1 VKSPLSFL
9 SPSSGQVSPPQC
21 AMELPPEAL
30 REQTASRLPT
40 YRSVDIKSTVPAA
53 VPPKAMHGHDSL
65 QALDLPSQASDEPAS
80 TSSITKVSRDHART
94 HSASTIST
102 PKKRDPAKARPQ
114 TLPYPSNPVT
124 LESIHPS
131 PNANVLTPRA
141 QKARNVPG
149 RNSRNGLEEF
159 GKGPPRAMITQ
170 RSYKIENSSTTDWV
184 AQQQSISTAGD
195 DEHAP
200 PVAAQPQP
208 SRPATDSAPG
218 RPLIKPIRGFK
229 PSTPKSVE
237 MTSRRISMDPDN
249 TLRALDGFDNSQRN
263 PNQPEQ
269 DEHNSD
275 DSDLF
280 LRAARE
286 EELARHESNTN
297 EDTLT
302 RSDSR
307 RVRPHVH
314 ISDSKIPQPTKRTEI
329 FSAPHFPSSSL
340 TYEFSTQI

>member
-1 VKSPLSFL
+1 
-9 SPSSGQVSPPQC
+9 
-21 AMELPPEAL
+21 MEVPPEAL

-40 YRSVDIKSTVPAA
+40 YRSVDIKSTAA
-53 VPPKAMHGHDSL
+53 VSPRA
-65 QALDLPSQASDEPAS
+65 QADQAAS
-80 TSSITKVSRDHART
+80 TSNITKASKDHVRT

-114 TLPYPSNPVT
+114 TLPYPSIPAA
-124 LESIHPS
+124 LEPIHPS
-131 PNANVLTPRA
+131 SNPNLPTPRA
-141 QKARNVPG
+141 PKARNVPG

-170 RSYKIENSSTTDWV
+170 QRSYKIENSNSSTTDWV
-184 AQQQSISTAGD
+184 AQQQSISTGD

-200 PVAAQPQP
+200 QPVAAQPQT
-208 SRPATDSAPG
+208 SRPATESAPG

-229 PSTPKSVE
+229 PSTRKTVE
-237 MTSRRISMDPDN
+237 MTSRRISMDPDS

-286 EELARHESNTN
+286 EELARQASNTN
-297 EDTLT
+297 GDTLS

-307 RVRPHVH
+307 RVSSH
-314 ISDSKIPQPTKRTEI
+314 IHIRIHIHIPDPR
-329 FSAPHFPSSSL
+329 FRGPS
-340 TYEFSTQI
+340 